1 MREGLLEQIRRTIAE
16 HSAERPARIVMKM
29 NALVDPAM
37 IRALYDASRAGV
49 KVELNVRGICCLR
62 PNVPGVSENIRV
74 VSTLGRFLE
83 HSRVY
88 LFERGGETRC
98 YIGSADLMPRNLDH
112 RVEALTP
119 VEDSHL
125 IAQVRDILDRCL
137 AENTHAWV
145 LQADGAWLRRPPEGE
160 KRWAQ
165 QELMERAVR
174 MAQASTGRP
183 LP

>member
-1 MREGLLEQIRRTIAE
+1 
-16 HSAERPARIVMKM
+16 
-29 NALVDPAM
+29 M

-49 KVELNVRGICCLR
+49 KVDLNVRGICCLR
-62 PNVPGVSENIRV
+62 PQLPGVSENIRV

-83 HSRVY
+83 HSRIY

-119 VEDSHL
+119 VAEAPL
-125 IAQVRDILDRCL
+125 IAQIKDLLDRGL
-137 AENTHAWV
+137 SDNTHAWE
-145 LQADGAWLRRPPEGE
+145 LEADGTWRRRTPGHE

-165 QELMERAVR
+165 GELMERAVR
-174 MAQASTGRP
+174 MAQASSGRP